1 LGHASQERKKSAVEA
16 TYAVVCS
23 YLGLTSRDLAEIGN
37 FSERFARDL
46 LAGRRPFP
54 KDVQTQL
61 LELWRRVALIH
72 EALYQEVVAGN
83 PTIYIYRTTQQL
95 RRSPVG
101 QVWAEAF
108 RQEWPKP
115 YLGPYRVAAFEVRER
130 CIREGR
136 RVFLVFAD
144 VPVVTGERDA

>member
-1 LGHASQERKKSAVEA
+1 MSAMEA

-54 KDVQTQL
+54 KDVQRKLSKLRQD
-61 LELWRRVALIH
+61 VAMIH
-72 EALYQEVVAGN
+72 EAMYQDVVSGDT
-83 PTIYIYRTTQQL
+83 TIYIYRTNQQL

-101 QVWAEAF
+101 QVW
-108 RQEWPKP
+108 PKA
-115 YLGPYRVAAFEVRER
+115 YLGPYRVAAFEVMER
-130 CIREGR
+130 CTRENR
-136 RVFLVFAD
+136 LISLVFAET
-144 VPVVTGERDA
+144 PAVTGELDA